1 MYISTSKS
9 KNVTIYYV
17 CKSFRKDGGTTSKR
31 IETLGTVD
39 DIRRRCGDSD
49 PMEWARN
56 YARELTEKDKAEQR
70 AVTVSLR
77 PGQPMAMNERKV
89 FNGGYLALSKIYHQL
104 GISDICD
111 DISSRYGFE
120 YDLDNILS
128 RLIYTRVLS
137 PGSKLSSYSESR
149 RFIEQ
154 PKFKLEEIGRAHG

>member
-137 PGSKLSSYSESR
+137 PGSKLKVPR
-149 RFIEQ
+149 VGLF
-154 PKFKLEEIGRAHG
+154 AH

>member
-56 YARELTEKDKAEQR
+56 YARELTEKDNVEHFFRCFSAIR
-70 AVTVSLR
+70 HSSAVNSL
-77 PGQPMAMNERKV
+77 
-89 FNGGYLALSKIYHQL
+89 F
-104 GISDICD
+104 ISEPH
-111 DISSRYGFE
+111 F
-120 YDLDNILS
+120 
-128 RLIYTRVLS
+128 
-137 PGSKLSSYSESR
+137 
-149 RFIEQ
+149 
-154 PKFKLEEIGRAHG
+154 